1 MRTHEWLLYY
11 RTKEEIERYRK
22 LPALRKLR
30 WVETMME
37 FLHKAMPPK
46 AKEIRDRLFS

>member
-1 MRTHEWLLYY
+1 MRRSEWLLYY
-11 RTKEEIERYRK
+11 RTREEIERYSR
-22 LPALRKLR
+22 LPALEKLR
-30 WVETMME
+30 WIEMMME